1 MKRIEYTRRHHSI
14 GGWWR
19 MLTLALAVGLFASCE
34 TEERG
39 DVTSLPDGKYPLQLT
54 AELVQPQTRAAGKD
68 AWTGSEAIAVR
79 MDDTTGKYVVDATG
93 TATPATAADALFWQ
107 STADAEVTAWYPYTD
122 GGTVGYD
129 ISDQSGGYAGYDF
142 LRATATGRY
151 NQSVS
156 LRFSHQLAKV
166 EVTLAAGDGITA
178 AEIAGASVTFF
189 GEKSASVTDGKVGTA
204 DKSDDA
210 ITPYHNSGTNTF
222 EAVVVPQN
230 MKDKPFIQV
239 SIGGHSFV
247 YTPETDAV
255 GNLEA
260 GKRYKY
266 TITVKAN
273 GIEVTA
279 VTGGTWSAGGEED
292 VLGFVSYKDTDL
304 KIGDYFYS
312 DGSWS
317 DGGLRKIHTDG
328 SMEMAAEKPAP
339 VLTNPTTGDAR
350 TIVGIVFQTDPDR
363 IGTKEKEKLGGNAR
377 GLVMSVK
384 NAATGQKW
392 GPYGTD
398 EDLTKCSTK
407 SDTYKDISG
416 YGNCEHIRDN
426 RSGFGDYPAFK
437 AADGYNASYPVPAST
452 TGWYLPSSGQLWD
465 ILRNLGGCPSLA
477 EAAQQSSSA
486 GGDFTWTGQGD
497 VPAAL
502 NAWMQKI
509 AAGGK
514 DVFGSHV
521 WLWSSSEYSS
531 DHARDWGV
539 YSDGRVYCNRDVRGL
554 GNDVRPVLAF

>member
-1 MKRIEYTRRHHSI
+1 MKRTEYTRRHHSI

-19 MLTLALAVGLFASCE
+19 MLTLALAVGLSTSCD

-54 AELVQPQTRAAGKD
+54 AELVQPQTRSAGKD

-79 MDDTTGKYVVDATG
+79 MDDTTGKYVVDVTG
-93 TATPATAADALFWQ
+93 AATPATAADALFWQ

-156 LRFSHQLAKV
+156 LRFHHQMAKM
-166 EVTLAAGDGITA
+166 EVTLNAGDGITA
-178 AEIAGASVTFF
+178 AELAGADVVLF
-189 GEKSASVTDGKVGTA
+189 GDACASVTDGMVA
-204 DKSDDA
+204 DAARYDDE
-210 ITPYHNSGTNTF
+210 IFPYKYDAKKY

-230 MKDKPFIQV
+230 MKGKKLVQV
-239 SIGGHSFV
+239 GFGGKTFV
-247 YTPETDAV
+247 YTPETDAA

-273 GIEVTA
+273 GIEVAET
-279 VTGGTWSAGGEED
+279 TGGSWSDGGEEN
-292 VLGFVSYKDTDL
+292 VLGFVTYKDTDL

-317 DGGLRKIHTDG
+317 DGGLRKIHTDS

-363 IGTKEKEKLGGNAR
+363 IGTKEKEKLGGNAH

-398 EDLTKCSTK
+398 EDLTKCLTK

-416 YGNCEHIRDN
+416 YGNCEHIRDK
-426 RSGFGDYPAFK
+426 RKGFDNYPAFK
-437 AADGYNASYPVPAST
+437 AADGYNASCPVPAST

-486 GGDFTWTGQGD
+486 GGDFTWAGQGD

-514 DVFGSHV
+514 DVFGSNV

-539 YSDGRVYCNRDVRGL
+539 YSDGRVYCNRDVRGF
-554 GNDVRPVLAF
+554 GHGVRPVLAF